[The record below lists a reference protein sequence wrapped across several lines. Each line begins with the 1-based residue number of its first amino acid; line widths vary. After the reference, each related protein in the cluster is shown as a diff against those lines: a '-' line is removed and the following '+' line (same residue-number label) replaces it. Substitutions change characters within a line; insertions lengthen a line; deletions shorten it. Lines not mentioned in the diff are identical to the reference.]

1 MIVLPVNMVSQID
14 TYIGWSWQVM
24 EVGESRF
31 EETGEKKEYRKEDK
45 FYSRH
50 GTKEHHPN
58 PSRHFGTVGRS
69 SGEGYDGER
78 RGGGREEY
86 RGGRGGRGTGNSRP
100 HDSRSSRE
108 ERGPLFA
115 GSGAQGNGRDSGR
128 RVGDRREEGRT
139 GREDERVGKHE
150 GGRFGPRRD
159 DHRDSY
165 YSARR
170 DHSGDRRYQG
180 KDESKQERGE
190 QRESSVTRRPEYEKG
205 KRLEKSMKDIVDI
218 ELSVM
223 GHREDRH
230 EAGHNHEKPKAV
242 RWREHD
248 NGKEKSQH
256 GFNQT
261 ERATVRDKHGPKE
274 ANLKSL
280 EKEHPEQKAGGFT
293 KLKLKVGGVTHT
305 IVSDSLKRSD
315 SAVKSGST
323 VSNKPKEPD
332 VEGTNKKRRHRLILQ
347 VYIFDLC
354 AGRDQFMN
362 LNFVAWTALCSRSY
376 MSSPICAGTFR

>member
-1 MIVLPVNMVSQID
+1 MDDACLVILLSVSLVSPID
-14 TYIGWSWQVM
+14 TYIGWSLQVM
-24 EVGESRF
+24 EVGESRL
-31 EETGEKKEYRKEDK
+31 EETSRKEDK

-50 GTKEHHPN
+50 GTKEHYSN

-86 RGGRGGRGTGNSRP
+86 RGGRGTGNSRP

-108 ERGPLFA
+108 ERVPLFA

-128 RVGDRREEGRT
+128 RVGDRREEGRM
-139 GREDERVGKHE
+139 GREDERLGKHE

-180 KDESKQERGE
+180 KDESKQERAE
-190 QRESSVTRRPEYEKG
+190 QRESSGTRRPEYEKG

-218 ELSVM
+218 EIPIM

-230 EAGHNHEKPKAV
+230 DVGHNHENVKAG
-242 RWREHD
+242 RWRERKDYD

-256 GFNQT
+256 GSNQT
-261 ERATVRDKHGPKE
+261 VRVMVRDKHGPKE
-274 ANLKSL
+274 AHLKSL

-323 VSNKPKEPD
+323 VLNKPKEAE
-332 VEGTNKKRRHRLILQ
+332 VEGANKKRRHRLILQ
-347 VYIFDLC
+347 VYILNLC
-354 AGRDQFMN
+354 AGRDYYELPTLQ
-362 LNFVAWTALCSRSY
+362 LSLGV
-376 MSSPICAGTFR
+376 